1 VMKALSVLLI
11 MILGL
16 SSAHAGDDL
25 DLLMSATQ
33 NEVAQKIEARKQ
45 EIRQLQ
51 DDVQS
56 LRAEIDFVKEKI
68 KVTRYIRNATMVISV
83 GLAMTVGVV
92 MKRNILSKFRAHPI
106 GVRIV
111 GTLVAATGVV
121 ATGGASYGHYLVV
134 VKTKDLSELGSR
146 LDIVENDLQVEL
158 AQLTGGEQQP

>member
-1 VMKALSVLLI
+1 MKALSVLLI
-11 MILGL
+11 LMLIG
-16 SSAHAGDDL
+16 SSPARASGDL
-25 DLLMSATQ
+25 DALMSATQ
-33 NEVAQKIEARKQ
+33 SEVAQKIEARKL

-56 LRAEIDFVKEKI
+56 LRNEIEFVKQKI
-68 KVTRYIRNATMVISV
+68 KVTRYIRNTTIVISV

-134 VKTKDLSELGSR
+134 VKTKDLNELERR
-146 LDIVENDLQVEL
+146 LDIVEDDLKTEL
-158 AQLTGGEQQP
+158 AQLNGEQRP